1 MQCTSV
7 DLPAPFG
14 PIRHVSPPAGRAN
27 DRSCTARTA
36 SKLRETDSTVRAG
49 AAGSAILRDSKAWFR
64 GGRLGGVA
72 GPLTVPGRRGHATLA
87 QAVLLD
93 LAARRDRQL
102 GQDVDVARDGKVGQ
116 ARLAEPD
123 ELDRIELDTLAGDDA
138 REHLVLAEL
147 RRHRDDG
154 CARDVG
160 VREQRLLDLV
170 RRDVLAAA
178 PDRILQPVD
187 ETEAAVAVADDAV
200 ARVEPE
206 VSPRRSRRFGQSV
219 VPGGEGRRLAVAH

>member
-1 MQCTSV
+1 M
-7 DLPAPFG
+7 
-14 PIRHVSPPAGRAN
+14 
-27 DRSCTARTA
+27 
-36 SKLRETDSTVRAG
+36 
-49 AAGSAILRDSKAWFR
+49 
-64 GGRLGGVA
+64 A
-72 GPLTVPGRRGHATLA
+72 GPLTVPGRPGHSTLA

-93 LAARRDRQL
+93 LATRRDREL
-102 GQDVDVARDGKVGQ
+102 GQDVDVARDGEVGQ
-116 ARLAEPD
+116 ARLAEAD

-200 ARVEPE
+200 TRVEPE
-206 VSPRRSRRFGQSV
+206 IPPRGRRRLGHPV
-219 VPGGEGRRLAVAH
+219 IPGGKGPRLAMP